1 MPKNAEFICENCQFK
16 TSKKSNFDIHLL
28 TLKHLNVTNVTIDV
42 TEKMPNVNECDCGKK
57 YKSRVGLWRHK
68 KTCTVVLLENK
79 PIEFE
84 CKSEISI
91 LSDIVYELKS
101 TIEKSESEILL
112 HKEIKELKTIVEELK
127 SNGISSNQTINH
139 NHNNNNNN
147 NTQNNNQFNL
157 QMYLDETCSNAMNID
172 TFLKNINVT
181 IENVIEIGEIG
192 YSKGIGNLIAKHI
205 NAMKQTDKPIQ
216 TTDVKRG
223 LSWIK
228 NKDNEWVKDEDL
240 ALGNN
245 LILFVGDKYFRKYNV
260 GYKTIDEWRDG
271 QSRIHAKIIKSLH
284 QIATTVSTD
293 DRSGYY
299 SKIHKIIAENTVIK
313 K

>member
-1 MPKNAEFICENCQFK
+1 MY
-16 TSKKSNFDIHLL
+16 TS
-28 TLKHLNVTNVTIDV
+28 
-42 TEKMPNVNECDCGKK
+42 
-57 YKSRVGLWRHK
+57 
-68 KTCTVVLLENK
+68 TCKPLEH
-79 PIEFE
+79 
-84 CKSEISI
+84 SH
-91 LSDIVYELKS
+91 
-101 TIEKSESEILL
+101 ILL
-112 HKEIKELKTIVEELK
+112 GSQQVLINEIKELKTIVEELK
-127 SNGISSNQTINH
+127 SNGITNNQTINH
-139 NHNNNNNN
+139 NNNNN

-260 GYKTIDEWRDG
+260 GYKTIEEWRDG

>member
-1 MPKNAEFICENCQFK
+1 MKSQKIPKFSCEICKYITESKKDYNK
-16 TSKKSNFDIHLL
+16 HLTTSKHKLS
-28 TLKHLNVTNVTIDV
+28 TLSTEVSTIKIPNVCICICICGKKFKDRTGLWYH
-42 TEKMPNVNECDCGKK
+42 KKKCNVNEFDTKESNVMDSDSVSISVSEK
-57 YKSRVGLWRHK
+57 ALLYKMVESNEAKNEMIIELQK
-68 KTCTVVLLENK
+68 QLIESLNK
-79 PIEFE
+79 P
-84 CKSEISI
+84 
-91 LSDIVYELKS
+91 S
-101 TIEKSESEILL
+101 T
-112 HKEIKELKTIVEELK
+112 V
-127 SNGISSNQTINH
+127 NNN
-139 NHNNNNNN
+139 NNNNNNN

-157 QMYLDETCSNAMNID
+157 QMYLNETCSNAMNID

-260 GYKTIDEWRDG
+260 GYKTIEEWRDG

>member
-1 MPKNAEFICENCQFK
+1 MKTEEKPKKFVCEKCCFN
-16 TSKKSNFDIHLL
+16 TNDKKDFNKHLL
-28 TLKHLNVTNVTIDV
+28 TSKHKMETLETFKE
-42 TEKMPNVNECDCGKK
+42 TEKNRKFVCSCGIE
-57 YKSRVGLWRHK
+57 YSTRAGLWKHK
-68 KTCTVVLLENK
+68 KKCSNELNIDKNQYDNTK
-79 PIEFE
+79 
-84 CKSEISI
+84 
-91 LSDIVYELKS
+91 SDIPLSLPLDNSLISSTPHQEL
-101 TIEKSESEILL
+101 IN
-112 HKEIKELKTIVEELK
+112 EIKELKTIVEELK
-127 SNGISSNQTINH
+127 SSGISSNQTIN
-139 NHNNNNNN
+139 NNNNI
-147 NTQNNNQFNL
+147 QNNNQFNL
-157 QMYLDETCSNAMNID
+157 QMYLNETCSNAINID
-172 TFLKNINVT
+172 TFLKNITVT
-181 IENVIEIGEIG
+181 TENVVEIGEIG

-205 NAMKQTDKPIQ
+205 NGMKQTDKPIQ

-223 LSWIK
+223 ISWIK

-260 GYKTIDEWRDG
+260 GYKTIEEWRDG

-299 SKIHKIIAENTVIK
+299 SKIHKIIAESTVIK

>member
-1 MPKNAEFICENCQFK
+1 MNENVPKSSKNFICEYCDYN
-16 TSKKSNFDIHLL
+16 TPRKSQYNRHLL
-28 TLKHLNVTNVTIDV
+28 TSKHLQATLA
-42 TEKMPNVNECDCGKK
+42 TEQATQKSSIVCTCGKE
-57 YKSRVGLWRHK
+57 YIDRTGLWRHK
-68 KTCTVVLLENK
+68 KKCTLDNACTTNTFLEN
-79 PIEFE
+79 
-84 CKSEISI
+84 SSI
-91 LSDIVYELKS
+91 LPTPHQEL
-101 TIEKSESEILL
+101 IN
-112 HKEIKELKTIVEELK
+112 EIKELKTIVEELK
-127 SNGISSNQTINH
+127 SNGISSNQTTNH
-139 NHNNNNNN
+139 NN

-157 QMYLDETCSNAMNID
+157 QMYLNETCSNAMNID

-223 LSWIK
+223 ISWIK

-260 GYKTIDEWRDG
+260 GYKTIEEWRDG

>member
-1 MPKNAEFICENCQFK
+1 MPKNAEFICEKCQFK

-42 TEKMPNVNECDCGKK
+42 TEKMPNVNECDCGKN
-57 YKSRVGLWRHK
+57 YNSRVGLWRHK
-68 KTCTVVLLENK
+68 KTCTFSLHDK
-79 PIEFE
+79 PIEIE

-127 SNGISSNQTINH
+127 SSGISSNQTI
-139 NHNNNNNN
+139 NNNN

-157 QMYLDETCSNAMNID
+157 QLYLNETCSNAMNID

-181 IENVIEIGEIG
+181 LENVVEIGEIG

-205 NAMKQTDKPIQ
+205 KGMKQTDKPIQ

-228 NKDNEWVKDEDL
+228 NKNNEWVKDENL

-245 LILFVGDKYFRKYNV
+245 LIFLVGDKYFRKYND
-260 GYKTIDEWRDG
+260 GYKTIAEWRDG
-271 QSRIHAKIIKSLH
+271 QSKIHDKVIKSMGE
-284 QIATTVSTD
+284 IASVVSTD
-293 DRSGYY
+293 DKSGYY
-299 SKIHKIIAENTVIK
+299 SKIHKTIAESTIIK

>member
-1 MPKNAEFICENCQFK
+1 MKTQKNAKYCCEKCQFVSDNK
-16 TSKKSNFDIHLL
+16 YDYRRHLL
-28 TLKHLNVTNVTIDV
+28 TSKHKKTTITTEITTNKSQYI
-42 TEKMPNVNECDCGKK
+42 CACYKK
-57 YKSRVGLWRHK
+57 YNDRAGLWRHK
-68 KTCTVVLLENK
+68 KSCNYH
-79 PIEFE
+79 
-84 CKSEISI
+84 
-91 LSDIVYELKS
+91 DN
-101 TIEKSESEILL
+101 TIEDNTNNQENDMYTSTCKPLEHSHSLL
-112 HKEIKELKTIVEELK
+112 GSQQVLINEIKELKTIVEELK
-127 SNGISSNQTINH
+127 SNGITNNQTI

-260 GYKTIDEWRDG
+260 GYKTIEEWRDG